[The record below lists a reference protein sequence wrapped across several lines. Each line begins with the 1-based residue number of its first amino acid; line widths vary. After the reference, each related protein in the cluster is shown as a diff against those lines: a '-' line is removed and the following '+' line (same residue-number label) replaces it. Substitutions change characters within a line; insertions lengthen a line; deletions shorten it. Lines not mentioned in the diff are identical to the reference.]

1 MADRRKKSNRKV
13 VKMRKPLNLNIG
25 MLIFVAILFY
35 VLICIVMYFRTSHI
49 VRYEV
54 KEGSLATDNTY
65 RGVVLRDE
73 EIVTLD
79 TSGYVNYYARENSRV
94 ANGDLV
100 YAVDETGRLN
110 EYIEELS
117 LGENTLT
124 DRELTE
130 FRSEIV
136 NFMHEYDS
144 LTYTNVYDFK
154 YYLESTVLKIAN
166 NSMLQ
171 SINNM
176 TSSDEVANIV
186 NLCYASRTGI
196 VSYWTDGYEALQA
209 EDVTSDIFDTDT
221 YEKKQLT
228 GNELMAAGDAVYKLS
243 TNENWSVVIPI
254 DQERGAELLE
264 EDYIKVRFLKNQ
276 YESWGKVSLLYNGDG
291 NTYLQLSFT
300 NSMITFVSDRF
311 LDIELILNEQTGL
324 KIPNSAIVQKEF
336 FLVPEEFVLTEEN
349 DGQNGIYRECYLE
362 DGTVSVE
369 FVQMDFY
376 SYDSDEKKY
385 YLDNSF
391 VSAGDILHR
400 QDSQDTFVVSERA
413 TLTGVYNVNK
423 GYADF
428 KQINILYS
436 NDEYSIVK
444 ANTDYG
450 LRVYDYIALNADTVS
465 DDQLIND

>member
-1 MADRRKKSNRKV
+1 MAGRKKTNHKV

-25 MLIFVAILFY
+25 MLIFIAILFY
-35 VLICIVMYFRTSHI
+35 VIICIFMYFRTNHI

-54 KEGSLATDNTY
+54 KEGSLATDNIY
-65 RGVVLRDE
+65 RGVVLRTE
-73 EIVTLD
+73 NIVTLN
-79 TSGYVNYYARENSRV
+79 TAGYVNYYAREGERV

-110 EYIEELS
+110 EYLEELS

-124 DRELTE
+124 DKELSE

-136 NFMHEYDS
+136 NFMHGYDS
-144 LTYTNVYDFK
+144 HTYSNVYDFK
-154 YYLESTVLKIAN
+154 YSLKSTVLKIAN

-171 SINNM
+171 GINNM
-176 TSSDEVANIV
+176 SGSDGVANIV
-186 NLCYASRTGI
+186 NLCYAPYTGI
-196 VSYWTDGYEALQA
+196 VAYWIDGYEELSADEITSEVFD
-209 EDVTSDIFDTDT
+209 EDK

-228 GNELMAAGDAVYKLS
+228 GNELMAAGDAVYKVS
-243 TNENWSVVIPI
+243 TDENWSVVIPI
-254 DQERGAELLE
+254 DKERGMELLE

-276 YESWGKVSLLYNGDG
+276 YEAWGKVSLLYNGDG

-311 LDIELILNEQTGL
+311 LDIELILNEKTGL
-324 KIPNSAIVQKEF
+324 KIPNSSIVEKEF
-336 FLVPEEFVLTEEN
+336 FLVPEDFVSTEEKN
-349 DGQNGIYRECYLE
+349 GQNGVYRQCYLE

-376 SYDSDEKKY
+376 SYDSQEKKY

-391 VSAGDILHR
+391 LSPGDILHKM
-400 QDSQDTFVVSERA
+400 DSQDTFVVSERA
-413 TLTGVYNVNK
+413 TLIGVYNVNK

-428 KQINILYS
+428 KQINILYQ

-450 LRVYDYIALNADTVS
+450 LRVYDYIALNAETVS
-465 DDQLIND
+465 DDQFIND